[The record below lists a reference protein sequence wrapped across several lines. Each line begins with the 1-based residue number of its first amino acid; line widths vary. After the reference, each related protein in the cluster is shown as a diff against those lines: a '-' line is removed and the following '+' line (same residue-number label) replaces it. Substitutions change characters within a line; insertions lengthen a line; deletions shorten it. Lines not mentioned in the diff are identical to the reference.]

1 MWEGGTARLLS
12 LAGGGRTFPWHSAP
26 SWGDSGDVLWKI
38 TGAVFEAQGGVWW
51 HFCHCWGWRC
61 CSDKGKQEF
70 LKWWLSQCG
79 FVGVYFNTGT
89 PRIVGCV
96 LAPCSSSLAG
106 GNGSRVTE
114 RGRRESQGAQHSSVC
129 AVLCWH
135 CCHIPTLI
143 NSSHHSHSRCSHSLL
158 TPDSHKRNPNALFCA
173 LGPCEPPARA
183 GWSLSV
189 FL

>member
-1 MWEGGTARLLS
+1 MELFWISFSRPSPSEPITGQEKPCWVWEGGTARLLS

-70 LKWWLSQCG
+70 LKWWLSQRG

-96 LAPCSSSLAG
+96 LALCSSSLAG

-114 RGRRESQGAQHSSVC
+114 RGRGESQGAQHSSVC
-129 AVLCWH
+129 AVLC
-135 CCHIPTLI
+135 
-143 NSSHHSHSRCSHSLL
+143 
-158 TPDSHKRNPNALFCA
+158 CA
-173 LGPCEPPARA
+173 GTAATSPL
-183 GWSLSV
+183 
-189 FL
+189 